1 MIYKGKYKIINNLIT
16 ACDYDFVLSEI
27 EKALTNKKK
36 LLISPIA
43 SHTLVRAHYDKNLRK
58 TLNKFDYLV
67 PDSQWVRWSI
77 PFLYGK
83 DSGLKNRVYGPELML
98 KILKLSK
105 NKNYKIFL
113 YGNTGE
119 VLKKL
124 INKLIKDIPNLKIVG
139 IEESKFRKLTNEEW
153 HSLVK
158 KIEISKADIIFISL
172 GSPKQEIFS
181 NELSVHL
188 DKPLLIIPIGAAFDF
203 ISKNT
208 PQAPIWIGNLGLEW
222 LYRLIFEKNRLL
234 KRYLFYGVV
243 FLIMILKEYITLR
256 TKRK

>member
-153 HSLVK
+153 HSLV
-158 KIEISKADIIFISL
+158 
-172 GSPKQEIFS
+172 
-181 NELSVHL
+181 
-188 DKPLLIIPIGAAFDF
+188 
-203 ISKNT
+203 
-208 PQAPIWIGNLGLEW
+208 
-222 LYRLIFEKNRLL
+222 
-234 KRYLFYGVV
+234 
-243 FLIMILKEYITLR
+243 
-256 TKRK
+256 